1 MARFPGTDKH
11 RNRAGFAP
19 GDVVRCRRSQSNAE
33 LHLADRRGV
42 VAEVRDA
49 HARVVFDPRAQ
60 GTWLV
65 NEALLPEA
73 DPLDAELLLL
83 ARVLHLLRAE
93 RLEYDEDDDELQ
105 VFSGA
110 YDAAALDEVRVLYGR
125 RLRLCAL
132 RAEGVHQFVTRLA
145 VEAAPPGPLG

>member
-11 RNRAGFAP
+11 RNRAGLQP
-19 GDVVRCRRSQSNAE
+19 GDVVRCRRSRSNAE

-42 VAEVRDA
+42 VAEVRDQ

-60 GTWLV
+60 GTWLG
-65 NEALLPEA
+65 NESLLPEP
-73 DPLDAELLLL
+73 DPLDAELARL
-83 ARVLHLLRAE
+83 ARLLQLLRAE
-93 RLEYDEDDDELQ
+93 RLEYDADDDELQ

-110 YDAAALDEVRVLYGR
+110 YDAAALDEARALYGP
-125 RLRLCAL
+125 RLRRCAL

-145 VEAAPPGPLG
+145 IEAAPPAPA